1 MPLDILTVRR
11 IARLARLRLE
21 DSEIERLRQELGGIL
36 AWVEMLDELDVTG
49 VPPMTGAVAMALKMR
64 PDLVTEGGNP
74 EIVLGNAPER
84 IGDFYAV
91 PKVVE

>member
-1 MPLDILTVRR
+1 MPLDPATVRR
-11 IARLARLRLE
+11 IARLARLRLDE
-21 DSEIERLRQELGGIL
+21 AEVGRLEGELGGIL
-36 AWVEMLDELDVTG
+36 AWVEQLGEVDVSK
-49 VPPMTGAVAMALKMR
+49 VEPMTGAVAMALKMR
-64 PDLVTEGGNP
+64 EDVVSDGGDA

>member
-1 MPLDILTVRR
+1 MPLDPATVRR

-21 DSEIERLRQELGGIL
+21 EPEVERLQQELGGII
-36 AWVEMLDELDVTG
+36 AWVEQLGEVDVSA
-49 VPPMTGAVAMALKMR
+49 VEPMTGAVAMALKMR
-64 PDLVTEGGNP
+64 EDAVTDGGDA
-74 EIVLGNAPER
+74 EVVLGNAPER

>member
-1 MPLDILTVRR
+1 MPLDPATVRR
-11 IARLARLRLE
+11 IARLARLRLDE
-21 DSEIERLRQELGGIL
+21 AEVGRLEGELGGIL
-36 AWVEMLDELDVTG
+36 AWVEQLGEVDVSA
-49 VPPMTGAVAMALKMR
+49 VEPMTGAVAMALKMR
-64 PDLVTEGGNP
+64 EDVVSDGGDA

>member
-1 MPLDILTVRR
+1 MTLAPETVRR

-21 DSEIERLRQELGGIL
+21 ESEVQRLEQELGGIL
-36 AWVEMLDELDVTG
+36 AWVEQLGRVDVSN
-49 VPPMTGAVAMALKMR
+49 VEPMTGAVAMALKMR
-64 PDLVTEGGNP
+64 GDIVTDGGDA
-74 EIVLGNAPER
+74 ETVLGNAPER

>member
-1 MPLDILTVRR
+1 MALDPATVRR

-21 DSEIERLRQELGGIL
+21 EAEVERLEGELGGIL
-36 AWVEMLDELDVTG
+36 AWVEQLGEVDVSA
-49 VPPMTGAVAMALKMR
+49 VEPMAGAVAMALKMR
-64 PDLVTEGGNP
+64 EDVVSDGGDA

-84 IGDFYAV
+84 SGDFYAV

>member
-1 MPLDILTVRR
+1 MPLDPATVRH

-21 DSEIERLRQELGGIL
+21 EPEVERLEGELSNIL
-36 AWVEMLDELDVTG
+36 AWVEQLGEVDVSE
-49 VPPMTGAVAMALKMR
+49 VAPMTGAVAMALKMR
-64 PDLVTEGGNP
+64 EDVVSDGGEA
-74 EIVLGNAPER
+74 EIVLRNAPER

>member
-1 MPLDILTVRR
+1 MPLDPATVRR
-11 IARLARLRLE
+11 IARLARLRLDE
-21 DSEIERLRQELGGIL
+21 AEVARLEGELGGIL
-36 AWVEMLDELDVTG
+36 AWVEQLGEVDVSA
-49 VPPMTGAVAMALKMR
+49 VEPMDGAVAMALKMR
-64 PDLVTEGGNP
+64 EDVVSDGGDA

>member
-1 MPLDILTVRR
+1 MPLDSATVRR

-21 DSEIERLRQELGGIL
+21 EAELERLEGELGSIL
-36 AWVEMLDELDVTG
+36 AWVEQLDEVDVSE
-49 VPPMTGAVAMALKMR
+49 VAPMTGAVAMALKMR
-64 PDLVTEGGNP
+64 EDVVSDGGDA
-74 EIVLGNAPER
+74 EMVLGNAPER

>member
-1 MPLDILTVRR
+1 MPLDPATVRR

-21 DSEIERLRQELGGIL
+21 EGEVERFEHELGGIL
-36 AWVEMLDELDVTG
+36 AWVEQLGRVDVSA
-49 VPPMTGAVAMALKMR
+49 VEPMTGAVAMALKMR
-64 PDLVTEGGNP
+64 EDVVSDGGDA
-74 EIVLGNAPER
+74 EVVLGNAPER

>member
-1 MPLDILTVRR
+1 MPLDPATVRR

-21 DSEIERLRQELGGIL
+21 EAELERLEGELGSIL
-36 AWVEMLDELDVTG
+36 AWVEQLDEVDVSE
-49 VPPMTGAVAMALKMR
+49 VAPMTGAVAMALKMR
-64 PDLVTEGGNP
+64 EDVVSDGGDA

>member
-1 MPLDILTVRR
+1 MTLDPATVRR

-21 DSEIERLRQELGGIL
+21 EAEVARFEHELGSIL
-36 AWVEMLDELDVTG
+36 AWVEQLGKVDVSQ
-49 VPPMTGAVAMALKMR
+49 VAPMTGAVAMALTMR
-64 PDLVTEGGNP
+64 EDVVSEGGDA

-84 IGDFYAV
+84 VGDFFAV